1 MKKTLLLLT
10 LLISAAL
17 STYAQNDNQAVKLG
31 VGFSFGAAIGSN
43 SGAYPAAGG
52 VHFKLECPLSD
63 TKLSILF
70 STGYTFY
77 VSANGYS
84 YESDGFGDSYTNGSL
99 LSFIPLQVGAKYY
112 VADRFFV
119 AGEAGA
125 LFNLNSSSVDENGKS
140 IAKVSPLIVPSV
152 GYTIPFGNTRGSVDL
167 SVGYE
172 ANPQSG
178 GGYNQAFFKATF
190 NFGL

>member
-1 MKKTLLLLT
+1 MKKTLLLFA

-17 STYAQNDNQAVKLG
+17 STYAQNDDYPVKLG
-31 VGFSFGAAIGSN
+31 VGFSFGGAIGSN

-52 VHFKLECPLSD
+52 VHVKLEYPLSD
-63 TKLSILF
+63 TKLSLTF

-84 YESDGFGDSYTNGSL
+84 YETTSDGNTYTNGSL
-99 LSFIPLQVGAKYY
+99 LSFLPVQIGAKYY
-112 VADRFFV
+112 VADRLFL
-119 AGEAGA
+119 AGEAGI
-125 LFNLNSSSVDENGKS
+125 LYDLDSRLGDENGKA

-152 GYTIPFGNTRGSVDL
+152 GYTIPFGRTRGSVDL

-178 GGYNQAFFKATF
+178 GGYNQAFFRATF
-190 NFGL
+190 NFGM

>member
-1 MKKTLLLLT
+1 MKKTLLLFT

-17 STYAQNDNQAVKLG
+17 SSYAQNDDYAVKLG
-31 VGFSFGAAIGSN
+31 AGFSFGGAIGSN

-52 VHFKLECPLSD
+52 VHIKLEYPLSD
-63 TKLSILF
+63 TKLSLTL

-84 YESDGFGDSYTNGSL
+84 YESDGYGDSYTNGSI
-99 LSFIPLQVGAKYY
+99 LSFVPLQVGAKYY
-112 VADRFFV
+112 VADRFFL

-125 LFNLNSSSVDENGKS
+125 LFNLNSSSVDENGKP

-152 GYTIPFGNTRGSVDL
+152 GYTIPFGRTRGSVDL

-178 GGYNQAFFKATF
+178 GGYNQAFFRATF
-190 NFGL
+190 NLGM